1 MRMRMPIILETFIGD
16 LAKIEKRTISFDVS
30 AVCFSLHGTIKISLD
45 GFSLINPSATE
56 DILTLTFSTD
66 GGV

>member
-45 GFSLINPSATE
+45 GFSLIKVGFRV
-56 DILTLTFSTD
+56 IFKTLPRRVNFH
-66 GGV
+66 